1 MELKNIKEWMQDNLR
16 KVLLNDYEYLLDYFE
31 TIKNRKADYT
41 IFISRRC
48 YILYQMFAFI
58 FEWKE
63 NNVISDR
70 GMWCNRGGLREA
82 GNVVIADDMMLSGA
96 SIKSI
101 LTKLEM
107 YLNENC
113 IKQVVVFCRCNNC
126 QDEVNNH
133 QIKSYCVRT
142 VHDCTILTDKLVKS
156 IQSNGIPY
164 AVFVYPVYGVVK
176 KQKNDIWNKL
186 KVIKNKDIFNSE
198 QIKWDTQIYFDFID
212 EIKILQEC
220 LCDEVCLRVY
230 KKKEDD
236 LICIIPF
243 AFLKN
248 VKKAFIKEYFI
259 QIKECFEGAGGV
271 LFAEEI
277 ISVLDGNAE
286 KFENEKYTYL
296 ASLIVCYLS
305 KILGVLFDMETLF
318 EEKISAITDNII
330 LGSFSYEIV
339 NELDRIDKDFAKNFI
354 TELSNRAEL
363 IKECVQA
370 EDENNIT
377 SYNFYYND
385 LIESEDGKKECE
397 DVLVDLFHIMR
408 LKFNEGGS
416 EQFRYIYC
424 DEIASLLKSK
434 FTKREIHASEINVW
448 DQGIATYDFC
458 YDNIMGLRSR
468 CGIGERSALIFS
480 LKYQSELNQFFKQ
493 LPYGNGNIYTQEQQ
507 NSDIKQILNRN
518 SNLSDL
524 DKDLFFEVAQS
535 GIINLYN
542 YCVEI

>member
-1 MELKNIKEWMQDNLR
+1 MGLKNIKEWMQDNLR

-48 YILYQMFAFI
+48 YILYQMFALV
-58 FEWKE
+58 FEWNE

-70 GMWCNRGGLREA
+70 GMWCNREGLREA
-82 GNVVIADDMMLSGA
+82 ENVVIADDMMLSGTA
-96 SIKSI
+96 IKSI
-101 LTKLEM
+101 LDKLEM
-107 YLNENC
+107 YLNKNC
-113 IKQVVVFCRCNNC
+113 KRQVVVFCRCNNC
-126 QDEVNNH
+126 PNEVSNH

-156 IQSNGIPY
+156 IQSNGMPY
-164 AVFVYPVYGVVK
+164 AVFVYPVYGVIK
-176 KQKNDIWNKL
+176 KQKDDIWNVL
-186 KVIKNKDIFNSE
+186 KEIKNKDIFNSE
-198 QIKWDTQIYFDFID
+198 QIKWDTRIYFGFID

-220 LCDEVCLRVY
+220 LCTDACLRVY
-230 KKKEDD
+230 KKEEEN

-248 VKKAFIKEYFI
+248 VKKSFIKEYFI
-259 QIKECFEGAGGV
+259 QIKECFESAGGV
-271 LFAEEI
+271 LFAKEI
-277 ISVLDGNAE
+277 ISVLNDNAQ

-305 KILGVLFDMETLF
+305 KILGVLFDIGTMF
-318 EEKISAITDNII
+318 EEKIPAITDNII
-330 LGSFSYEIV
+330 LGSFSDEIV
-339 NELDRIDKDFAKNFI
+339 DELNRIDKDSAKSFI
-354 TELSNRAEL
+354 AELSNRSEL
-363 IKECVQA
+363 IKECVQT
-370 EDENNIT
+370 EDDNSI
-377 SYNFYYND
+377 YHNFYYNE
-385 LIESEDGKKECE
+385 LVESEDSKNDCE

-434 FTKREIHASEINVW
+434 FAMEEIHASEINVW

-458 YDNIMGLRSR
+458 YDDIMGLKSR
-468 CGIGERSALIFS
+468 CGIGERSVLIFS

-524 DKDLFFEVAQS
+524 DKDLFFEMAQS